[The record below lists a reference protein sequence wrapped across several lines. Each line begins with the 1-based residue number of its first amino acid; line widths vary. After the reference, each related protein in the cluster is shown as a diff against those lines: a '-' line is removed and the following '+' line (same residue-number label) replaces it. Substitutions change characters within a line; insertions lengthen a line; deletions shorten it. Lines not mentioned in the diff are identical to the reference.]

1 MSEVLILDHATTDVV
16 TELLDLI
23 SNIPQES
30 VAGPTAD
37 KHDSINRY
45 FRKVHCHGGTGT
57 E

>member
-16 TELLDLI
+16 TELIDLH
-23 SNIPQES
+23 SNMPQES
-30 VAGPTAD
+30 VAGLTAD

-45 FRKVHCHGGTGT
+45 FREVHCHGGTGT